1 MSGDFL
7 TYVDISDTTKGAYCP
22 RQVYN
27 MSPEF
32 KETPFFT
39 QYCANVPCRGDI
51 CKNRAAC
58 WEMLASPAPYVQD
71 DLIKVSQQPV
81 CPSEFF
87 GRLSE
92 YAHDCC
98 TAPEKIFKQF
108 QSDFGRTEFCAHTCP
123 MSSIQCLGKTLKGQL
138 FIENTCWPKLLA
150 ELKVKQK

>member
-1 MSGDFL
+1 MIEFTDA
-7 TYVDISDTTKGAYCP
+7 TKATYCP
-22 RQVYN
+22 RQVYY

-39 QYCANVPCRGDI
+39 QYCANIPCRGDI

-92 YAHDCC
+92 YAHDCGC
-98 TAPEKIFKQF
+98 APEKIFKQF
-108 QSDFGRTEFCAHTCP
+108 RADFGATEFCAQAC
-123 MSSIQCLGKTLKGQL
+123 MIGGIECFGKKLKGRQ
-138 FIENTCWPKLLA
+138 FFENNCWPNLLC
-150 ELKVKQK
+150 ELNSRQK